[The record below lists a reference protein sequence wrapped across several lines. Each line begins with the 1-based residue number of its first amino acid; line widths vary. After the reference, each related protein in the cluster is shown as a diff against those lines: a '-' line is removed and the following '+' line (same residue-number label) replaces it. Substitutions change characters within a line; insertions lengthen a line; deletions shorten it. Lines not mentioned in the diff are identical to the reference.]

1 MPLMVPSSSRREFL
15 LGAAT
20 SVAGILSLSQN
31 AFASTNSDPDF
42 IALLSDTHIAADPT
56 TVNLKTNMADNLGAV
71 RNQLLNLPLLPGSTV
86 VTGDCAYLTGEAAD
100 YATLAGL
107 TDPLSKAGH
116 SLHYLLG
123 NHDNLTRFRSGIK
136 SAQKSEPIESKHV
149 TRIETRK
156 ANLILLDSLD
166 KTNSTPGVLG
176 VQQLKWIE
184 TALDMDKNKPAI
196 VMVHHNPVL
205 SGDASGALTDTRALF
220 DLLAPKRQVKMV
232 IFGHTHH
239 WETKTYEGIH
249 LINLPPVAYPFNDT
263 DPCGWVAMH
272 LAKTGVDLTLH
283 ALKGHKND
291 GQKLNLNWRV

>member
-1 MPLMVPSSSRREFL
+1 MPLSMSPHSRREFI
-15 LGAAT
+15 LG
-20 SVAGILSLSQN
+20 SVTTLAGIVTLSQN
-31 AFASTNSDPDF
+31 AFGSANSDPDF
-42 IALLSDTHIAADPT
+42 IALLSDTHIAADPA
-56 TVNLKTNMADNLGAV
+56 TVNLKTNMADNLIAV
-71 RNQLLNLPLLPGSTV
+71 REQLLRLPLMPGSTIL
-86 VTGDCAYLTGEAAD
+86 TGDCAYLTGEAAD
-100 YATLAGL
+100 YITLAEL

-123 NHDNLTRFRSGIK
+123 NHDNLARFRNGIK
-136 SAQKSEPIESKHV
+136 SAQTSEPLESKHV

-184 TALDMDKNKPAI
+184 TALDMDKNNPTI

-205 SGDASGALTDTRALF
+205 SGDASGALTDTRDLF
-220 DLLAPKRQVKMV
+220 DLLAPRRQVKMV

-239 WETKTYEGIH
+239 WEAKTYEGIH
-249 LINLPPVAYPFNDT
+249 LINLPPVAYPFNDS

-272 LAKTGVDLTLH
+272 LAKTGMSLTLH
-283 ALKGHKND
+283 ALKGHKVD
-291 GQKLNLNWRV
+291 GQKLTLPWRN